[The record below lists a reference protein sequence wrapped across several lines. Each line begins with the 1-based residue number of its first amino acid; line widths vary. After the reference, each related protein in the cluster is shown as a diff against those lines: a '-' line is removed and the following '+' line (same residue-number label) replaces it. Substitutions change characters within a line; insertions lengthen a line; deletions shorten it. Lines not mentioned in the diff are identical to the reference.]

1 MTFYM
6 GFHFL
11 LVFLFKVLPYMASFF
26 TSIFVRYYL
35 TCKKPPYKNWQLAWT
50 QSYCHKIIFLLGQA
64 FPNPMYILVLIKASY
79 IVCSRKTWKMFTI
92 IRKIII
98 RKTIIRK
105 IIRKTW
111 RMFAIILPLSPAPTD
126 CFAIVLPLE
135 KVSRPLNVQQL

>member
-1 MTFYM
+1 M
-6 GFHFL
+6 GSVLFCHYQIWHNMIYAYVIRKYHLFNAHFD
-11 LVFLFKVLPYMASFF
+11 
-26 TSIFVRYYL
+26 IWRD
-35 TCKKPPYKNWQLAWT
+35 WQLAWT
-50 QSYCHKIIFLLGQA
+50 HSYCLKIIFLLGQA

-79 IVCSRKTWKMFTI
+79 IVCSRKTWKMFII

-105 IIRKTW
+105 IISKTW
-111 RMFAIILPLSPAPTD
+111 RMFAIIPPLSPAPTD